1 MPLKGLLAGTR
12 SCGCVEGESE
22 KDVRSADKTCFF
34 KKKFDF
40 WVDFDIFKSR
50 KVQELRVEN

>member
-22 KDVRSADKTCFF
+22 KDVRSADKMCFL
-34 KKKFDF
+34 KKKKLTSGLTY
-40 WVDFDIFKSR
+40 IFKSR

>member
-22 KDVRSADKTCFF
+22 KDVRSADKMCFF
-34 KKKFDF
+34 KKKNLTSGLTLTFSSLGRF
-40 WVDFDIFKSR
+40 R
-50 KVQELRVEN
+50 N